1 MVAPKP
7 AHATNSRDIYEDGV
21 GDYRGRY
28 KDGAFYSEPAL
39 EEEDEESFEAEE
51 EPQTKY
57 FNGILTKFYVL
68 REQLQQ
74 TPPLE
79 LLQNLDEN
87 HPIYLGQLLLPKVK
101 WWRWKLRTTDP
112 LPAQVASMDKDTVLG
127 LLKLMAGGALLRRG
141 TEVEMGVSR
150 WAWSLLAK
158 LPERG
163 ELSSEEIGIVREL
176 GKKAVLVAVGL
187 RASNAWE
194 EGMQEV
200 EAEYDGEEDEI
211 MEVVNDDE
219 IPLDEEEVF
228 DPELDLDRDVEHGVK
243 LGPVREEEGA
253 HSIVLDAKPGASGES
268 STNNSSSELDE
279 LAAAKARMLGML
291 STPIAEPDYN
301 VEPEILSPPASSI
314 EEEDDKVTP
323 VEETVYQKW
332 NSNATVDMILTIA
345 GEVYGQRD
353 LLEFRGSWGQIG
365 V

>member
-1 MVAPKP
+1 MVAPKS
-7 AHATNSRDIYEDGV
+7 AHATYSRDIYEDGV

-28 KDGAFYSEPAL
+28 KDGAFYSEPAF
-39 EEEDEESFEAEE
+39 EDGDEESSEADED
-51 EPQTKY
+51 PQTKY
-57 FNGILTKFYVL
+57 FNGILTKFHLL

-79 LLQNLDEN
+79 LLQKLDED
-87 HPIYLGQLLLPKVK
+87 HPIYLGQLLLEKVK

-112 LPAQVASMDKDTVLG
+112 LPVQVASMDKDTILG

-187 RASNAWE
+187 RSSNPWE

-200 EAEYDGEEDEI
+200 EAEYDGEDDEI
-211 MEVVNDDE
+211 LEVVNNDE
-219 IPLDEEEVF
+219 ITIDEEEVF
-228 DPELDLDRDVEHGVK
+228 DPELDFDHDVERGIK
-243 LGPVREEEGA
+243 LGPVREEKRA
-253 HSIVLDAKPGASGES
+253 HGIVEDAELGTIGNISPNDPSIEV
-268 STNNSSSELDE
+268 DE
-279 LAAAKARMLGML
+279 LAAAKARMLGLL
-291 STPIAEPDYN
+291 STPTAEPEYN
-301 VEPEILSPPASSI
+301 VEPEILSPLASII
-314 EEEDDKVTP
+314 EDEDDKVTP
-323 VEETVYQKW
+323 VEKTGDQKW

-353 LLEFRGSWGQIG
+353 LLEFRGSWGQI